1 MENFFIYAATGTE
14 DNVKLAT
21 LVREWLENS
30 SVSRMTLVVV
40 GELGVTAHPVGEYM
54 NGAAYFDFPNT
65 TQKKIVIDW
74 THAIIPPL
82 TDTQYLLYCKTG
94 VSSRYIIMGA
104 PESPF
109 KNLHNSL

>member
-65 TQKKIVIDW
+65 TQKRSLSTGRMQSFRRSPIHNICYIAKRVF
-74 THAIIPPL
+74 L
-82 TDTQYLLYCKTG
+82 LDT
-94 VSSRYIIMGA
+94 
-104 PESPF
+104 
-109 KNLHNSL
+109 